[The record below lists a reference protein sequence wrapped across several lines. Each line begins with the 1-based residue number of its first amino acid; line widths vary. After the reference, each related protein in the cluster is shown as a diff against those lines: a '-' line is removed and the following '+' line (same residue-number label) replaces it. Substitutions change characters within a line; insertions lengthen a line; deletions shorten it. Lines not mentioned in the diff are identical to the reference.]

1 MSARRE
7 QLVSELAEYGIV
19 ITTEQAD
26 LLVSYLQL
34 VIEKNK
40 VVNLTRIT
48 DPEDAV
54 TLHLVDSLLPL
65 ACKKLDV
72 GSDSHLLD
80 MGTGAGFPGVPLAV
94 VTKAQAL
101 LVDSVRK
108 KVDAVSEFCQTLGL
122 SKITTRHA
130 RLEELARE
138 LPCSQDY
145 VFARAVARANV
156 LLEYATPFLSM
167 GGLLVVEKG
176 RPEDEELEE
185 ADRAARVCGM
195 NCVSRET
202 FDLPRKLGHREIL
215 IYKRISKPQIKLP
228 RNNGMARQKPLGV
241 KKHVS
246 REPMDIGSKEK

>member
-1 MSARRE
+1 M
-7 QLVSELAEYGIV
+7 GIV
-19 ITTEQAD
+19 ITTEKAD
-26 LLVSYLQL
+26 LLVSYQRL

-65 ACKKLDV
+65 ACERLKL
-72 GSDSHLLD
+72 GSDTHLLD

-94 VTKAQAL
+94 VTEAQAL
-101 LVDSVRK
+101 PVDSVRK
-108 KVDAVSEFCQTLGL
+108 KVDAVSEFCQMLGL
-122 SKITTRHA
+122 SKIHTRHA
-130 RLEELARE
+130 RLEELACE
-138 LPCSQDY
+138 IPCSQEY
-145 VFARAVARANV
+145 VFARAVARTNI

-195 NCVSRET
+195 RCVSRET
-202 FDLPRKLGHREIL
+202 FELPRDLGHREIL
-215 IYKRISKPQIKLP
+215 VYKRIGEPQIKLP
-228 RNNGMARQKPLGV
+228 RNNGMARQKPLGA
-241 KKHVS
+241 KKNVP
-246 REPMDIGSKEK
+246 RET